1 MKSSLLSPWRKKLYK
16 IITFSIWSPSDKT
29 QCVPVG
35 IQQVLLI
42 LRNSTKESQN
52 GDPSPLEG
60 PGLSPE
66 EYWHHAERRTL
77 PRAVLTKGEVV
88 NLVTGLFFPLE
99 SKGWAL
105 STRAEQCY
113 SKMPRPMTFSLL
125 GK

>member
-42 LRNSTKESQN
+42 LRNSTKESQK

-66 EYWHHAERRTL
+66 EYWHHAESRTL
-77 PRAVLTKGEVV
+77 PRAVLTKG
-88 NLVTGLFFPLE
+88 G
-99 SKGWAL
+99 L
-105 STRAEQCY
+105 STWYQVFSSLWRA
-113 SKMPRPMTFSLL
+113 KIGLSLQGQNSVTAKCQGL
-125 GK
+125 